1 MRTFRITLILSI
13 LLIVGGFVCP
23 PIGVIDSSV
32 LTAVGMLLAFAIL
45 AQIPTLIEA
54 AKIMILMNPRMG
66 VLFRCQYLCN
76 SNPFRTYFERDF
88 YCRQKNVKTLRFSK
102 KTYLCIKKE
111 DMKVKIIYSLSVVM
125 AEMDYPICGCQKV
138 WSHSSDCLQKD
149 D

>member
-54 AKIMILMNPRMG
+54 AKG
-66 VLFRCQYLCN
+66 G
-76 SNPFRTYFERDF
+76 
-88 YCRQKNVKTLRFSK
+88 KTIR
-102 KTYLCIKKE
+102 
-111 DMKVKIIYSLSVVM
+111 
-125 AEMDYPICGCQKV
+125 
-138 WSHSSDCLQKD
+138 LQKGD
-149 D
+149 FSAEVSSENDSSKPTSFLH

>member
-54 AKIMILMNPRMG
+54 AKG
-66 VLFRCQYLCN
+66 G
-76 SNPFRTYFERDF
+76 
-88 YCRQKNVKTLRFSK
+88 KTIR
-102 KTYLCIKKE
+102 
-111 DMKVKIIYSLSVVM
+111 
-125 AEMDYPICGCQKV
+125 
-138 WSHSSDCLQKD
+138 LQKGD
-149 D
+149 FSAEVSSENDSSKPTSCLH